1 MIIGVPR
8 EIKDGECRV
17 GLAPQN
23 AAGLVSEGHA
33 VWVEKGAGVPAGFSD
48 AEYRSAGAKLST
60 AAALWAKADCM
71 VKVKEPLPSEYKYFK
86 KGKIVFSYLHLAANA
101 ALTQALIKSG
111 VSAVAAETVQ
121 DKGGRFPILEPMS
134 ELAGRMSII
143 IAAYFEA
150 TRLGGSGILMP
161 GLPGVLPA
169 KVMVL
174 GGGTVGENAARIAS
188 GMGAQVTILDNRAD
202 RLRQLDEMLPEN
214 VSTLISN
221 PANIA
226 LQVAAADII
235 IGAVLVAGAKTP
247 KLITKKMLRG
257 VKKRALFI
265 DVCIDQG
272 GVSETSR
279 PTSHSEPTYSVGNVL
294 HYCVPNMPGAY
305 GHTATLAFTNA
316 IAPYVSKLGKLGLS
330 QILGEDPGFSSGL
343 QVHEGSVTYKP
354 VAESLNLNYTDL
366 KNLF

>member
-1 MIIGVPR
+1 MIIGVPK

-23 AAGLVSEGHA
+23 AAALVAEGHG
-33 VWVEKGAGVPAGFSD
+33 VWVEKNAGLSAGFSD
-48 AEYRSAGAKLST
+48 AEYRSAGAKRAS
-60 AAALWAKADCM
+60 AAALWAKADCV
-71 VKVKEPLPSEYKYFK
+71 VKVKEPLPAEYKYFK
-86 KGKIVFSYLHLAANA
+86 RGKIVFSYLHLAANLT
-101 ALTQALIKSG
+101 LTQALQKSG
-111 VSAVAAETVQ
+111 VSAIAAETVQ
-121 DKGGRFPILEPMS
+121 DKSGRFPILEPMS

-143 IAAYFEA
+143 IAAYFQA

-188 GMGAQVTILDNRAD
+188 GMGAQVTILDTRAD

-214 VSTLISN
+214 VSTLVSN

-226 LQVAAADII
+226 QQVATADII
-235 IGAVLVAGAKTP
+235 IGGVLVAGAKTP
-247 KLITKKMLRG
+247 KLITKKMFKG

-272 GVSETSR
+272 GVAETSR
-279 PTSHSEPTYSVGNVL
+279 VTSHSEPTYKVGNVL

-316 IAPYVSKLGKLGLS
+316 IAPYVSKLGKLGLGP
-330 QILGEDPGFSSGL
+330 ILSDDPGFSSGL
-343 QVHEGSVTYKP
+343 QVHDGSITYKP
-354 VAESLNLNYTDL
+354 VAESLKLPYIDL